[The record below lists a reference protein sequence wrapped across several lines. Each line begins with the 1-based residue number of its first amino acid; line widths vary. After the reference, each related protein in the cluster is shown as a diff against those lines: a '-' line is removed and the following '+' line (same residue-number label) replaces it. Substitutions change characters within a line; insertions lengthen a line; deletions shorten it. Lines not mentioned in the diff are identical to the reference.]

1 MHLDKDQASQV
12 FGLDFKQIVRILSSG
27 LLLLAIINIRVI
39 IQSITSETIL
49 SKSDVQASFAD
60 QVKGWLSL
68 PFLNFATLVIFWIA
82 VGLVAYSVLYW
93 LYSIYYEARNE
104 VTVEKEYVSPNSDKK
119 ELKKWPLVEF
129 GLFAALVVFSILT
142 VLYLFPIINN
152 WFVEFIIY
160 IKTDWVSGLLNLL
173 LATIGIFVIIYIY
186 KVLISWM
193 LIIE

>member
-1 MHLDKDQASQV
+1 MHLDKDQAAQV

-104 VTVEKEYVSPNSDKK
+104 VTVEKEYVSPKSDKK
-119 ELKKWPLVEF
+119 ELKKWSLVEF

-152 WFVEFIIY
+152 WFVEFIVY
-160 IKTDWVSGLLNLL
+160 IKADWISGLINLI
-173 LATIGIFVIIYIY
+173 LATLGIFVIIYIY

>member
-1 MHLDKDQASQV
+1 MHLDKDQAVQV
-12 FGLDFKQIVRILSSG
+12 FGLNLKQIVRILSSG
-27 LLLLAIINIRVI
+27 LLLLALVNSRVI
-39 IQSITSETIL
+39 LQVITSDTIL

-60 QVKGWLSL
+60 QIKGWLSL
-68 PFLNFATLVIFWIA
+68 PFLNFTTLVVFWIA

-104 VTVEKEYVSPNSDKK
+104 VTVEKDYVNPKTKK

-142 VLYLFPIINN
+142 VMYLFPLVNN
-152 WFVEFIIY
+152 WFVEFVVN
-160 IKTDWVSGLLNLL
+160 IKTDWISAIIDLL
-173 LATIGIFVIIYIY
+173 LASLGVFVIIYIY

>member
-1 MHLDKDQASQV
+1 MHLDKDQIPQV
-12 FGLDFKQIVRILSSG
+12 FGLGFKQIVRILSGG
-27 LLLLAIINIRVI
+27 LLLLVVVNIRVI
-39 IQSITSETIL
+39 LQVITSDTIL
-49 SKSDVQASFAD
+49 SRSDVQMSFSD
-60 QVKGWLSL
+60 QIKGWLSL

-93 LYSIYYEARNE
+93 LYSVYYEAHNE
-104 VTVEKEYVSPNSDKK
+104 ITVEKEYVNPSTKK

-142 VLYLFPIINN
+142 VMYLFPIVNN
-152 WFVEFIIY
+152 WFVEFLVGF
-160 IKTDWVSGLLNLL
+160 KLDWIFALLDLL
-173 LATIGIFVIIYIY
+173 LATIGVFAIIYIY

>member
-1 MHLDKDQASQV
+1 MHLDKDQAAQV

-104 VTVEKEYVSPNSDKK
+104 VTVEKEYISPKSDKK

-129 GLFAALVVFSILT
+129 GLFAALVVFSVLT

>member
-27 LLLLAIINIRVI
+27 FLLLAIINIRVI
-39 IQSITSETIL
+39 IQSITSDTIL
-49 SKSDVQASFAD
+49 SKPDVQESFAD
-60 QVKGWLSL
+60 QIKGWLSL

-119 ELKKWPLVEF
+119 EMKKWPLVEL
-129 GLFAALVVFSILT
+129 GLFAALVVFSIIT
-142 VLYLFPIINN
+142 VMYLFPIINN

-160 IKTDWVSGLLNLL
+160 IKTDWISGLLNLF
-173 LATIGIFVIIYIY
+173 LATTGIFVIIYIY

>member
-27 LLLLAIINIRVI
+27 FLLLAIINIRVI
-39 IQSITSETIL
+39 IQSITSDTIL
-49 SKSDVQASFAD
+49 SKPDVQESFAD
-60 QVKGWLSL
+60 QIKGWLSL

-104 VTVEKEYVSPNSDKK
+104 VTVEKEYVSPKSEKK

-129 GLFAALVVFSILT
+129 GLFAALVAFSILT
-142 VLYLFPIINN
+142 VLYIFPIINN

-160 IKTDWVSGLLNLL
+160 IKTDWVSGLLNLV
-173 LATIGIFVIIYIY
+173 LATIGTFVIIYIY